1 MKLGE
6 FALDKELEE
15 LGPAPAPQ
23 QAAPAAPAPQQA
35 APAPQQAA
43 PAQPDP
49 KAMAAHAQEVAAQKT
64 EIQQAIRAKQQEIVE
79 LQKQLASIK

>member
-6 FALDKELEE
+6 FALDKELAE

-23 QAAPAAPAPQQA
+23 QGAPGAAPAPQQA
-35 APAPQQAA
+35 QPGR
-43 PAQPDP
+43 PDP
-49 KAMAAHAQEVAAQKT
+49 RELAARAQEIAAQKA
-64 EIQQAIRAKQQEIVE
+64 EIQNAIKAKQLEIVE

>member
-23 QAAPAAPAPQQA
+23 QAAPA

-79 LQKQLASIK
+79 LQKQLATIK